1 MELVDLR
8 NGLSV
13 ADLLS
18 LTGNAIVVAIV
29 VELLKRTL
37 EWSDA
42 TVKRWAPLVS
52 CASGV
57 LLAVLASAL
66 LSGDVA
72 QAALTGFLAGA
83 LAAGLYDV
91 AAERIAGVF
100 AKIPPRGPAAPE
112 PASATPVPPGS
123 EPT

>member
-13 ADLLS
+13 SDLLS
-18 LTGNAIVVAIV
+18 LAGNAVVVAIV

-42 TVKRWAPLVS
+42 TTKRWAPLVS

-57 LLAVLASAL
+57 LLAVLAAAL

-91 AAERIAGVF
+91 AAARIAAVF
-100 AKIPPRGPAAPE
+100 ARVPGRGTPAPD
-112 PASATPVPPGS
+112 PTSATPLPPGS
-123 EPT
+123 EP